1 MRITESIVVAA
12 RPEEIWAPITDP
24 TAYQS
29 FMAGITRWEIRGE
42 IERGLGARY
51 RMAMQVGSAEVGGT
65 VEIIE
70 EIEHKDLAWTSVLGI
85 DQRGRWR
92 LREVDDRITRVELR
106 FSYGVA
112 GSGLGGWLSERLS
125 APTVRGHI
133 RESLRRLKALVEGER
148 RASEAAA
155 ARDGQPA

>member
-1 MRITESIVVAA
+1 MRISESIVVAA
-12 RPEEIWAPITDP
+12 RPADIWEPITDP
-24 TAYQS
+24 AAYEA
-29 FMAGITRWEIRGE
+29 FMAGITRWEVRGE

-51 RMAMQVGSAEVGGT
+51 RMLMRVGSAEVGGT

-70 EIEHKDLAWTSVLGI
+70 EVEHKDLAWTSVLGI

-112 GSGLGGWLSERLS
+112 GSGLGGWLSEQLS
-125 APTVRGHI
+125 APMVRGHI
-133 RESLRRLKALVEGER
+133 RESLRRLKSRVEAER

-155 ARDGQPA
+155 ARAGQPA